1 MELKDKTSIYFH
13 KTQEVAKKY
22 RKNEIITLPN
32 KLLIDNFG

>member
-13 KTQEVAKKY
+13 KIQEIARKY

-32 KLLIDNFG
+32 KLLIDNLG